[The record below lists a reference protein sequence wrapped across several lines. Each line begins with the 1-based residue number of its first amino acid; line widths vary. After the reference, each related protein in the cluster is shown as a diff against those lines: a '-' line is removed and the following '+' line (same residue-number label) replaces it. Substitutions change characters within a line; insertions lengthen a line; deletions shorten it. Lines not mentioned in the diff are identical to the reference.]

1 MVLGHELDQGGSK
14 VPRASR
20 SEMNGYQRRVA
31 QSDVEF
37 RVMPSGDGRWH
48 CRTVIKRGTA
58 ETEPAACR
66 QASEAAREAK
76 LID

>member
-1 MVLGHELDQGGSK
+1 M
-14 VPRASR
+14 
-20 SEMNGYQRRVA
+20 A

-37 RVMPSGDGRWH
+37 RVMPSGDGRWRWEVILG
-48 CRTVIKRGTA
+48 RTVIKRGTA

>member
-1 MVLGHELDQGGSK
+1 M
-14 VPRASR
+14 
-20 SEMNGYQRRVA
+20 A

-37 RVMPSGDGRWH
+37 RVMQSGDGRWRWEVIFG
-48 CRTVIKRGTA
+48 RTVIKRGTA

-66 QASEAAREAK
+66 QASQAAREAK

>member
-1 MVLGHELDQGGSK
+1 VFMCTDCAPTEDVCSI
-14 VPRASR
+14 
-20 SEMNGYQRRVA
+20 MA

-37 RVMPSGDGRWH
+37 RVMPSGDGRWRWEVILG
-48 CRTVIKRGTA
+48 RTVIKRGTA